1 VEILEGRGYD
11 RKGAPDNWRT
21 PTGWQHFSRTRQWVT
36 GKGLQAKGYRQIL
49 RRRSKTIVISSKT
62 TTAVRDLTQVK
73 IADPVYFERICG
85 GSLQNAAD
93 EVDEGSLEWMCGLEK
108 Q

>member
-36 GKGLQAKGYRQIL
+36 GNGLQANFAAKIEDDC
-49 RRRSKTIVISSKT
+49 ISSKT
-62 TTAVRDLTQVK
+62 TTAVRDLTQIK

>member
-1 VEILEGRGYD
+1 MTGRELRITGERRLD
-11 RKGAPDNWRT
+11 GNISPAPDN
-21 PTGWQHFSRTRQWVT
+21 
-36 GKGLQAKGYRQIL
+36 GLQAKGYRQIL

>member
-1 VEILEGRGYD
+1 MTGERLENAD
-11 RKGAPDNWRT
+11 WTATFLPHLT
-21 PTGWQHFSRTRQWVT
+21 M
-36 GKGLQAKGYRQIL
+36 GYRQIL

-62 TTAVRDLTQVK
+62 ATAVRYLTQVK